1 MSALFPRFVEGYM
14 PVQMLVEMGLQAL
27 VFIYIFYFL
36 DKRMGIKVNKMA
48 QATGP
53 FIYAMLYFRYRIY
66 PPIPFS
72 VQSIYGTMT
81 LIGIFMWVSST
92 ETSWQDLRKPSISV
106 SVAKTLTTQII
117 QAVSVTSMPF
127 FLG

>member
-27 VFIYIFYFL
+27 LFIYIFYFL
-36 DKRMGIKVNKMA
+36 DKRMGIKVSKMV
-48 QATGP
+48 QATGL

-72 VQSIYGTMT
+72 VQAIYCTMT
-81 LIGIFMWVSST
+81 LIAIFLWVSST
-92 ETSWQDLRKPSISV
+92 QSSCQAFRRPCLEV
-106 SVAKTLTTQII
+106 VA
-117 QAVSVTSMPF
+117 S
-127 FLG
+127 